1 MLVLDLHS
9 GEECMDDIGLTL
21 REKILNTIREA
32 IRTGQLKPN
41 QKIVE
46 QVLAEQFGVSR
57 TPVREA
63 LRQLEADGYVKVIP
77 RKGVVVAP
85 LSPLDVKEYYD
96 IKGLLE
102 SYAAQ
107 MAAENMSDS
116 ALGRLEEIN
125 KEMAKMA
132 EQKECARYSELCR
145 EFHRL
150 FLREG
155 GNLKLVEL
163 LSQME
168 QKFNRLHF
176 SELML
181 SGRLKAGVE
190 HHKAL
195 LDAFRQR
202 DGDRAAQ
209 VMKDAI
215 LLFGNQLLEQMDDAA
230 A

>member
-1 MLVLDLHS
+1 MLVFDLH
-9 GEECMDDIGLTL
+9 EIKDDKDDIALTL
-21 REKILNTIREA
+21 REKILNTIREE
-32 IRTGQLKPN
+32 IRTGKLQPN
-41 QKIVE
+41 EKIVE
-46 QVLAEQFGVSR
+46 QDLAEQYGVSR

-63 LRQLEADGYVKVIP
+63 LRQLESDGYIKVVP
-77 RKGVVVAP
+77 RKGIMVAP
-85 LSPLDVKEYYD
+85 LSTLDVKEYYD

-116 ALGRLEEIN
+116 ALDRLETIN
-125 KEMAKMA
+125 LELA
-132 EQKECARYSELCR
+132 EAAERGDGKAYSGLCR

-155 GNLKLVEL
+155 GNLRLVEM

-181 SGRLKAGVE
+181 SGRLKSGVE
-190 HHKAL
+190 QHKAL
-195 LDAFRQR
+195 LTAFRQR
-202 DGDRAAQ
+202 DGQQAAQ
-209 VMKDAI
+209 VMKQAI
-215 LLFGNQLLEQMDDAA
+215 MIFSSQMLEQLEEAA